1 LPEISTRSSSETR
14 TQLRIA
20 RRPEF
25 QNGAAASLLTK
36 GFSMLGIPRRYAHF
50 IFGVIQSGLTS
61 CIAAAIASHPF
72 LSSGGFLGHWL
83 RSWLIAWGMMLPVV
97 ILAAPLI
104 RALAI
109 ALTRNDEARASSEA

>member
-1 LPEISTRSSSETR
+1 
-14 TQLRIA
+14 
-20 RRPEF
+20 
-25 QNGAAASLLTK
+25 
-36 GFSMLGIPRRYAHF
+36 MLGIPRRYAHF

-61 CIAAAIASHPF
+61 CIAAGIASHPF
-72 LSSGGFLGHWL
+72 LTSGGFFGHWL

-109 ALTRNDEARASSEA
+109 ALTREEKSAASS